1 MEGLDPRVL
10 ALIVGGVVL
19 VAVLALWRGGRF
31 SARIGEHSIR
41 AGTGPQIKG
50 IQAGRDAKLQ
60 VVDRTPAT
68 IEDVTAG
75 RDVEIEARRR
85 P

>member
-1 MEGLDPRVL
+1 MRSIVM
-10 ALIVGGVVL
+10 ALGRLRI
-19 VAVLALWRGGRF
+19 RRF